1 MSDLELA
8 LKLIPLQLWNT
19 LYMVFA
25 SGFFATLIGVPL
37 GIYLTLLSKGHLKEH
52 KILYKLLSLFV
63 NTGRSLPFA
72 ILMVALIPLTRV
84 IAGTSLGTTA
94 AIVPLTIAA
103 IPFLAR
109 IVESSLKDLDP
120 NLIETAKIM
129 GSTNTQIVTKVLIP
143 EALPSLYSGITLM
156 LINLIGYSTMAGL
169 IGGGGLGQLAIQ
181 YGYNRFNST
190 IMIGTTILLIILVQ
204 LVQWAGNTLTQ
215 SLLKKR
221 GLA

>member
-1 MSDLELA
+1 MSDFELA
-8 LKLIPLQLWNT
+8 VKLIPLQLWNT
-19 LYMVFA
+19 IYMVLA
-25 SGFFATLIGVPL
+25 SGFFASLIGIPL
-37 GIYLTLLSKGHLKEH
+37 GVYLTLISKGHLKEH
-52 KILYKLLSLFV
+52 GLLYKLLGLIV

-72 ILMVALIPLTRV
+72 ILMVALIPLTRALV
-84 IAGTSLGTTA
+84 GTSLGTTA

-109 IVESSLKDLDP
+109 IVETSLKDVDP
-120 NLIETAKIM
+120 NIVETAKVM
-129 GSTNTQIVTKVLIP
+129 GSSNWQIVTKVLLP
-143 EALPSLYSGITLM
+143 EALPSLYSGVTLM

-190 IMIGTTILLIILVQ
+190 IMIGTTILLIALVQ
-204 LVQWAGNTLTQ
+204 IVQWTGNALSQ

>member
-181 YGYNRFNST
+181 YG
-190 IMIGTTILLIILVQ
+190 L
-204 LVQWAGNTLTQ
+204 
-215 SLLKKR
+215 
-221 GLA
+221 